1 MAKSTRQFSWG
12 ELYALG
18 VVRMPPVGMTKED
31 IETMMTWRQE
41 FGKEKFDKFVD
52 LVVNTQK
59 MLNDINK
66 GEQ

>member
-1 MAKSTRQFSWG
+1 
-12 ELYALG
+12 
-18 VVRMPPVGMTKED
+18 
-31 IETMMTWRQE
+31 MMTWRQE

-66 GEQ
+66 GEK

>member
-66 GEQ
+66 GEK